1 MACLGCNFLETS
13 PVTLLD
19 GTVVCSSCKDWLIEC
34 RERRLKAMRLLESL
48 PKAAILAQLAQMPEL
63 EALRMRAALNCAKA
77 E

>member
-1 MACLGCNFLETS
+1 METS

-48 PKAAILAQLAQMPEL
+48 PRRAIDAQLAQMPEL
-63 EALRMRAALNCAKA
+63 EQLRMRAALNCAKA